1 MVMYKSAYVTAVL
14 LAAGIGKRMCAGKN
28 KVMLELGGKSVLAHT
43 AERFFESP
51 YIDEVVAAAS
61 TTELGEVE
69 KILESV
75 CGKKKFRVI
84 EGGADRQESSYR
96 AVSACAD
103 GIVLIHD
110 GVRPFVNDEIIN
122 SVIENAE
129 IYGAAAPGIRVTDTI
144 KRVKDGMIEGTVSR
158 EELFRIQTP
167 QGFIK
172 SEILR
177 AHLAA
182 KEEGVSV
189 TDDCMLMECMGVP
202 VKITQG
208 SADNIKLTVKEDMAF
223 AEDILRRMR

>member
-1 MVMYKSAYVTAVL
+1 MYKSAYVTVAL
-14 LAAGIGKRMCAGKN
+14 LAAGMGKRMCAGKN
-28 KVMLELGGKSVLAHT
+28 KVMLELCGKSVLEHT
-43 AERFFESP
+43 AERFFGNS

-61 TTELGEVE
+61 TTELEEVE
-69 KILESV
+69 KILASA
-75 CGKKKFRVI
+75 CGGKKFRVI
-84 EGGADRQESSYR
+84 EGGACRQESSYR

-110 GVRPFVNDEIIN
+110 GARPFVSGEIIN

-129 IYGAAAPGIRVTDTI
+129 IYGAAAPGIKVTDTI

-158 EELFRIQTP
+158 DELFRIQTP

-172 SEILR
+172 SEILK

-182 KEEGVSV
+182 KKEGVSV
-189 TDDCMLMECMGVP
+189 TDDCMLMERIGIP
-202 VKITQG
+202 IKITQG
-208 SADNIKLTVKEDMAF
+208 SVDNIKLTVKEDMAF